1 MSNQNTL
8 SNTTYDILKA
18 MGRDAEFLYDTID
31 TYIKDSEN
39 ANKQY
44 LVEIWQKIKDDKL
57 NHLGMLKDA
66 LEKEIHGGQ

>member
-8 SNTTYDILKA
+8 LNTTYDILKA

-31 TYIKDSEN
+31 TYIKDAEN
-39 ANKQY
+39 ANKRY
-44 LVEIWQKIKDDKL
+44 LVEIWQKMKDDKL

>member
-31 TYIKDSEN
+31 TYIKDAEN
-39 ANKQY
+39 ANKRY
-44 LVEIWQKIKDDKL
+44 LVEIWQKKKDDKL

-66 LEKEIHGGQ
+66 LEKEIHGQ

>member
-18 MGRDAEFLYDTID
+18 MGKDAEFLYDTID
-31 TYIKDSEN
+31 TYIKDAEN
-39 ANKQY
+39 ANKRY

-66 LEKEIHGGQ
+66 LEKEIHGQ